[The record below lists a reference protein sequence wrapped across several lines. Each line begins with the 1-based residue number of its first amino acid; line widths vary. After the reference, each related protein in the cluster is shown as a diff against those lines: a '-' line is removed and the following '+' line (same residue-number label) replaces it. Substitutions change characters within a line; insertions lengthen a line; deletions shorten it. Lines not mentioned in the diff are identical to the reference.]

1 MRWLFNM
8 MVLGTVV
15 VLSATV
21 TASEDHCR
29 TVCSCIWKGGKQT
42 VECINRG
49 LITIPEKVHP
59 ETQVLDMSG
68 SNLNNLPR
76 DMFVRAKL
84 LNLQKVYL
92 SNCRIGQIDDNA
104 LHGLTNL
111 VELDLSHNLLTSIP
125 SETFRDVPFL
135 RDVTLAHNPIQKIE
149 SYAFRTLPSLV
160 KLDLSHC
167 ELQSI
172 APKAFE
178 GVEHLES
185 LKLNGNQ
192 LSELRPRTVET
203 LSGLHGIE
211 LHDNP
216 WLCDCHLRA
225 AKQWL
230 MKNNIPYPV
239 APICHGG
246 PERVADRTFAE
257 LDVDDFA
264 CKPEILKGSRYVEA
278 TTGENATVVCR
289 VRAMPPAVINWY
301 WNGRLLLHNSA
312 FSSYQRV
319 FIYEDGHFEKS
330 NTLVLTNAQ
339 ETDSS
344 EFYCVAENRAGN
356 AEANFT
362 LHVSLRTAG
371 MATLGSGQI
380 AGLSAALVILILFIL
395 LVILVLL
402 VRLRRLPFSESK
414 TPGQMENSATI
425 AETANNTNCKP
436 ASIGTGTNCDTSFSE
451 HKVVS
456 NDLKVACN
464 PVQKPPRLTELAYTT
479 GHYDGNGSMIN
490 TAQCF
495 TAPSSGPPTNNPD
508 LIKDTKR
515 LASAGDL
522 PVAGVVQLPN
532 GHAQQPE
539 AGGVTDES
547 GTPIELRPGSGEY
560 SRATGCDSLYPS
572 GLWDQPQQSS
582 LNPSPDL
589 FIRRT
594 TSTLAAGFGFDS
606 SDKTP
611 IMGDGTSLGGLSTE
625 DEEYSCRTLPRS
637 LHHHHSGY
645 PPDYGLPII
654 PTGVDQKLREV
665 GAVQHSPSS
674 TSPTSATGA
683 PPNAKTL
690 RVWQRGVPVL
700 PPVTALKRVLSSSR
714 NSPDEGYQEG
724 CGTDV

>member
-1 MRWLFNM
+1 M
-8 MVLGTVV
+8 MVLVEITVTVV

-21 TASEDHCR
+21 TATEDHCR
-29 TVCSCIWKGGKQT
+29 TVCSCIWKGGKQR
-42 VECINRG
+42 VECTNRG

-68 SNLNNLPR
+68 NNLNNLPR
-76 DMFVRAKL
+76 DMFMRAKL

-104 LHGLTNL
+104 LRGLTNL

-125 SETFRDVPFL
+125 SQTFRDVPFL

-149 SYAFRTLPSLV
+149 GEAFRTLPSLV

-178 GVEHLES
+178 GVAHLES

-216 WLCDCHLRA
+216 WFCDCHLRA

-239 APICHGG
+239 APVCQGG

-264 CKPEILKGSRYVEA
+264 CKPEILKSSRYVEA

-312 FSSYQRV
+312 FSSHQRV

-344 EFYCVAENRAGN
+344 DFYCVAENRAGN

-362 LHVSLRTAG
+362 LHVCLRTAG
-371 MATLGSGQI
+371 MASLGSGQI

-402 VRLRRLPFSESK
+402 IRLRRLPFSDSK
-414 TPGQMENSATI
+414 TPGQIETGATI
-425 AETANNTNCKP
+425 AENSNNTNCKP
-436 ASIGTGTNCDTSFSE
+436 ASIGTGANCDTSFSE
-451 HKVVS
+451 HKLAP

-479 GHYDGNGSMIN
+479 SHYDGNGSVIN

-495 TAPSSGPPTNNPD
+495 TAPSSGAPTNNPD

-522 PVAGVVQLPN
+522 PPVGVILLPN

-539 AGGVTDES
+539 AGGVVDES
-547 GTPIELRPGSGEY
+547 GAPIELRPGSGEY

-572 GLWDQPQQSS
+572 GLWEQSQQSS
-582 LNPSPDL
+582 LDHSPDL

-594 TSTLAAGFGFDS
+594 TSTSAAGFGFDT

-611 IMGDGTSLGGLSTE
+611 IIGDGASLGGVSTE

-637 LHHHHSGY
+637 FHHHHGGY
-645 PPDYGLPII
+645 PPDYGLPIT
-654 PTGVDQKLREV
+654 PTRMDQKLREV
-665 GAVQHSPSS
+665 GVVQHSPSS
-674 TSPTSATGA
+674 PSPPSATGA

>member
-1 MRWLFNM
+1 M
-8 MVLGTVV
+8 MVLVEVTVTVV

-21 TASEDHCR
+21 TATEDHCR

-42 VECINRG
+42 LECINRG

-68 SNLNNLPR
+68 NNLNNIPR
-76 DMFVRAKL
+76 DMFMRAKL

-92 SNCRIGQIDDNA
+92 SNCRIGQIDDKA

-125 SETFRDVPFL
+125 SQTFRDVPFL

-239 APICHGG
+239 APVCHGG

-264 CKPEILKGSRYVEA
+264 CKPEILKSSRYVEA

-289 VRAMPPAVINWY
+289 VRAMPPAVISWY

-312 FSSYQRV
+312 FSSHQRV

-344 EFYCVAENRAGN
+344 DFYCVAENRAGN

-362 LHVSLRTAG
+362 LHVCLRTAG
-371 MATLGSGQI
+371 MASLGSGQI

-402 VRLRRLPFSESK
+402 IRLRRLPFSDSK
-414 TPGQMENSATI
+414 TPGQIENSATI
-425 AETANNTNCKP
+425 ADNANNTNCKP
-436 ASIGTGTNCDTSFSE
+436 ASIGTGANCDTSFSE
-451 HKVVS
+451 HKVVP

-479 GHYDGNGSMIN
+479 SHYDGNGSVIN

-495 TAPSSGPPTNNPD
+495 TAPSSGAPTNNPD

-515 LASAGDL
+515 LASAGNL
-522 PVAGVVQLPN
+522 QPTGVILLPN
-532 GHAQQPE
+532 GHAQPPQ
-539 AGGVTDES
+539 AGDVVDES
-547 GTPIELRPGSGEY
+547 GAPIELRPGSGEY

-572 GLWDQPQQSS
+572 GLWEQS
-582 LNPSPDL
+582 
-589 FIRRT
+589 
-594 TSTLAAGFGFDS
+594 
-606 SDKTP
+606 
-611 IMGDGTSLGGLSTE
+611 
-625 DEEYSCRTLPRS
+625 
-637 LHHHHSGY
+637 
-645 PPDYGLPII
+645 
-654 PTGVDQKLREV
+654 
-665 GAVQHSPSS
+665 
-674 TSPTSATGA
+674 
-683 PPNAKTL
+683 
-690 RVWQRGVPVL
+690 
-700 PPVTALKRVLSSSR
+700 
-714 NSPDEGYQEG
+714 
-724 CGTDV
+724 

>member
-1 MRWLFNM
+1 ML
-8 MVLGTVV
+8 VLVEMTVAV
-15 VLSATV
+15 FVLSATV
-21 TASEDHCR
+21 TATEDHCR

-42 VECINRG
+42 VECTNRG

-68 SNLNNLPR
+68 NNLNNLPR
-76 DMFVRAKL
+76 DMFMRAKL

-92 SNCRIGQIDDNA
+92 STCRIGQIDDNA
-104 LHGLTNL
+104 LRGLTNL
-111 VELDLSHNLLTSIP
+111 VELDLSNNLLTSIP
-125 SETFRDVPFL
+125 SQTFRDVPFL

-149 SYAFRTLPSLV
+149 DEAFRTLPSLV

-178 GVEHLES
+178 GVAHLES

-192 LSELRPRTVET
+192 LRELRPRTVET

-216 WLCDCHLRA
+216 WLCDCHLQA

-239 APICHGG
+239 APVCQGG

-264 CKPEILKGSRYVEA
+264 CKPEILKSSRYVEA

-289 VRAMPPAVINWY
+289 VKAMPPAVINWY

-312 FSSYQRV
+312 FSSHQRV
-319 FIYEDGHFEKS
+319 FIYEEGHFEKS

-344 EFYCVAENRAGN
+344 DFYCVAENRAGN

-362 LHVSLRTAG
+362 LHVCLRAAG
-371 MATLGSGQI
+371 MASLGSGQI

-402 VRLRRLPFSESK
+402 IRLRRLPLSDSK
-414 TPGQMENSATI
+414 TPGQIETSATI
-425 AETANNTNCKP
+425 AENSNNTNCKP
-436 ASIGTGTNCDTSFSE
+436 AAIGTGPNCDTSFSE
-451 HKVVS
+451 HKLAS

-479 GHYDGNGSMIN
+479 SHYDGNGSVIN

-495 TAPSSGPPTNNPD
+495 TAPSSGAPTNNPD

-522 PVAGVVQLPN
+522 PPTGVILLPN

-539 AGGVTDES
+539 AGGVVDES
-547 GTPIELRPGSGEY
+547 GVPIELRPGSGEY

-572 GLWDQPQQSS
+572 GLWEQSQQSS
-582 LNPSPDL
+582 LDQSPDL

-594 TSTLAAGFGFDS
+594 TSTTAAGFGFDT

-611 IMGDGTSLGGLSTE
+611 IIGDGASLGGVSTE
-625 DEEYSCRTLPRS
+625 DEEYSCRTVPRS
-637 LHHHHSGY
+637 FYHHHGGY
-645 PPDYGLPII
+645 PPDYGLPIT
-654 PTGVDQKLREV
+654 PTGMDQKMREV
-665 GAVQHSPSS
+665 GVVQHSPSS
-674 TSPTSATGA
+674 PSPPSATGA

>member
-1 MRWLFNM
+1 MQWRLFIM
-8 MVLGTVV
+8 IVAMLK
-15 VLSATV
+15 AT
-21 TASEDHCR
+21 TAAGEDHCR

-68 SNLNNLPR
+68 NNLNNLPR
-76 DMFVRAKL
+76 DMFIRAKL

-104 LHGLTNL
+104 LNGLTNL
-111 VELDLSHNLLTSIP
+111 VELDLSHNLLTYIP
-125 SETFRDVPFL
+125 SETFRAVPFL
-135 RDVTLAHNPIQKIE
+135 RDITFAHNPIQKIE

-185 LKLNGNQ
+185 LKLNGNH
-192 LSELRPRTVET
+192 LTELRPRTVET

-216 WLCDCHLRA
+216 WQCDCHLRA

-230 MKNNIPYPV
+230 TKNNIPYPV
-239 APICHGG
+239 APICNGG
-246 PERVADRTFAE
+246 PERVADRSFAE

-278 TTGENATVVCR
+278 TTGDNATIVCR
-289 VRAMPPAVINWY
+289 VGAVPPAVISWY

-312 FSSYQRV
+312 FSSHQRV
-319 FIYEDGHFEKS
+319 YIYEDGHFEKS
-330 NTLVLTNAQ
+330 STLVLTNAQ

-414 TPGQMENSATI
+414 TPGQIEVSVNST
-425 AETANNTNCKP
+425 ETANKP
-436 ASIGTGTNCDTSFSE
+436 ASISSAANCDTSFSE
-451 HKVVS
+451 HKAVP
-456 NDLKVACN
+456 NNLKGTCN
-464 PVQKPPRLTELAYTT
+464 PVQKPPRLTELSYTT
-479 GHYDGNGSMIN
+479 SHYDGNGSVVS
-490 TAQCF
+490 TTQCF
-495 TAPSSGPPTNNPD
+495 SAPSSDPAINNPD

-515 LASAGDL
+515 LPSVGDL
-522 PVAGVVQLPN
+522 SATVQIPN
-532 GHAQQPE
+532 GHAQQAE
-539 AGGVTDES
+539 TGGPTEET
-547 GTPIELRPGSGEY
+547 GAPIETRAGSGEY

-589 FIRRT
+589 FIRRA
-594 TSTLAAGFGFDS
+594 TSSSATGFAFDT

-611 IMGDGTSLGGLSTE
+611 IIGDVASIGGVSTE

-637 LHHHHSGY
+637 HQHNGY

-665 GAVQHSPSS
+665 GAVQHS
-674 TSPTSATGA
+674 TSPTGNLGA

>member
-1 MRWLFNM
+1 
-8 MVLGTVV
+8 
-15 VLSATV
+15 
-21 TASEDHCR
+21 
-29 TVCSCIWKGGKQT
+29 
-42 VECINRG
+42 
-49 LITIPEKVHP
+49 
-59 ETQVLDMSG
+59 MSG
-68 SNLNNLPR
+68 NNLNNLPK

-104 LHGLTNL
+104 LQGLTNL

-125 SETFRDVPFL
+125 SQTFRDVPFL
-135 RDVTLAHNPIQKIE
+135 RDVTLAHNPIQKID

-167 ELQSI
+167 DLQSI

-192 LSELRPRTVET
+192 LTELRPRTVET

-216 WLCDCHLRA
+216 WQCDCHLRA

-230 MKNNIPYPV
+230 TKNNIPYPV
-239 APICHGG
+239 TPICQGG
-246 PERVADRTFAE
+246 PERVVDRTFAE

-278 TTGENATVVCR
+278 TTGENATVACR
-289 VRAMPPAVINWY
+289 VRAMPPAVISWY

-312 FSSYQRV
+312 FSSHQRV

-362 LHVSLRTAG
+362 LHVSMRTAG

-414 TPGQMENSATI
+414 TPGQLETTATI
-425 AETANNTNCKP
+425 AEAANNANCKP
-436 ASIGTGTNCDTSFSE
+436 ASIGAAMNRDTSFSE
-451 HKVVS
+451 HKIVP

-464 PVQKPPRLTELAYTT
+464 PVQKPPRLTELTYTT
-479 GHYDGNGSMIN
+479 SHFDGSGSVIN
-490 TAQCF
+490 TANCF
-495 TAPSSGPPTNNPD
+495 TAPPSVPPTNNPD

-515 LASAGDL
+515 LGTTGDL
-522 PVAGVVQLPN
+522 PAVGTILLPN

-539 AGGVTDES
+539 DNGVADES
-547 GTPIELRPGSGEY
+547 GVAAELRPGSGEY

-572 GLWDQPQQSS
+572 GLWEQSQQSN
-582 LNPSPDL
+582 LDHSPDL

-594 TSTLAAGFGFDS
+594 NATSAAGFAFDT

-611 IMGDGTSLGGLSTE
+611 IIGDGASLGGVSTE

-637 LHHHHSGY
+637 LHHHNGGY

-654 PTGVDQKLREV
+654 PDQKIREL
-665 GAVQHSPSS
+665 GNVQNSPSS
-674 TSPTSATGA
+674 TSPTGATVA